1 MAHNEFDTCISACND
16 CADACDHCATACLQE
31 PNVKDMA
38 RCIQLDMDCA
48 AVCRLAASYMARG
61 SEFAQELCG
70 LCADICDECA
80 KECAGHEMD
89 HCQQCAEACKR
100 CAQACR
106 QMAGQGG
113 KSSPSVVAEATAH

>member
-1 MAHNEFDTCISACND
+1 MAHQEFDACISACND

-38 RCIQLDMDCA
+38 RCIQLDIDCA
-48 AVCRLAASYMARG
+48 AICRLAASYMARG
-61 SEFAQELCG
+61 SEFAHYICELC
-70 LCADICDECA
+70 AKICDECA
-80 KECAGHEMD
+80 EECARHDMD

-106 QMAGQGG
+106 QMAGQGHKG
-113 KSSPSVVAEATAH
+113 SGRVSAEASAH